1 MTAKNTAKNL
11 EELLQTKKNIADFL
25 RNQQTGPNVYP
36 GVPAE
41 YTNWR
46 DEQQAWQ
53 HTCVLFNQSYH
64 MADLA
69 VEGPDALKLLSRLSM
84 NSFKNFEVNKAKQF
98 APCSPDGYIIGDV
111 ILFYLGEN
119 KFNLVGRAPA
129 LNWVTY
135 HAQTGKYDV
144 KVDLDQRS
152 ALRTDGRRKSYRFQ
166 VQGPNAMKV
175 IAKVIGKTPPEL
187 KFFNM
192 TTLTIAGKTVRA
204 LRHGMAGQ
212 PGWELFGPWDEG
224 EAVREAIVKAGE
236 EFGLRLVGARAYSS
250 NALESGWIPSP
261 LPAVYTGASMKAYRE
276 WLPATGYEAAASIGG
291 SFYSQNVEDYYFT
304 PWDMAYDGFMKFD
317 HDFIGREALEKMSNS
332 RHRKKVTLALDNGDV
347 TRVLGSAFQKHN
359 RAKFIDWPS
368 AVYTMHPF
376 DRVIVD
382 GKTAGISTWIG
393 YSANEGKMLTL
404 AVLDAEHAEPGTE
417 VIFVWGE
424 QDGGSAKPT
433 VERHMQTY
441 MRATVSPVPYAEVAR
456 KAYAPGGWRAA

>member
-1 MTAKNTAKNL
+1 MS
-11 EELLQTKKNIADFL
+11 I
-25 RNQQTGPNVYP
+25 P

-53 HTCVLFNQSYH
+53 NTCVLFNQSYH

-69 VEGPDALKLLSRLSM
+69 VEGPDALKLLSYLSM
-84 NSFKNFEVNKAKQF
+84 NSFKGFEPNKAKQF

-111 ILFYLGEN
+111 ILFYLAEN

-144 KVDLDQRS
+144 KVELDQRS

-224 EAVREAIVKAGE
+224 EAVREALVKAGE
-236 EFGLRLVGARAYSS
+236 EFGLRLVGRARLFVQCAGIGLDS
-250 NALESGWIPSP
+250 
-261 LPAVYTGASMKAYRE
+261 V
-276 WLPATGYEAAASIGG
+276 AASGR
-291 SFYSQNVEDYYFT
+291 ST
-304 PWDMAYDGFMKFD
+304 P
-317 HDFIGREALEKMSNS
+317 
-332 RHRKKVTLALDNGDV
+332 
-347 TRVLGSAFQKHN
+347 
-359 RAKFIDWPS
+359 
-368 AVYTMHPF
+368 
-376 DRVIVD
+376 
-382 GKTAGISTWIG
+382 
-393 YSANEGKMLTL
+393 
-404 AVLDAEHAEPGTE
+404 
-417 VIFVWGE
+417 
-424 QDGGSAKPT
+424 
-433 VERHMQTY
+433 
-441 MRATVSPVPYAEVAR
+441 AR
-456 KAYAPGGWRAA
+456 R